1 MTMKIISSREVYQCN
16 LFRVTEDKAKDRKSG
31 FEIRRSVVHHGGS
44 AVMMA
49 VDAKKRVLLVR
60 QYRLPAGKD
69 LWELPAGRLD
79 PGEKPLQAA
88 KRELIEET
96 GYRAQTMN
104 PIGEFY
110 SSPGV
115 MTEVMHVFAASGLE
129 PVGQALEPGEKI
141 VPEIV
146 DLECVRGMLS
156 RAELRD
162 GKTIAT
168 MGLYFAT
175 TQSDFRSGSS
185 SARGLDKNAGSSDY

>member
-79 PGEKPLQAA
+79 PGEKPL
-88 KRELIEET
+88 
-96 GYRAQTMN
+96 
-104 PIGEFY
+104 
-110 SSPGV
+110 
-115 MTEVMHVFAASGLE
+115 
-129 PVGQALEPGEKI
+129 
-141 VPEIV
+141 
-146 DLECVRGMLS
+146 
-156 RAELRD
+156 
-162 GKTIAT
+162 
-168 MGLYFAT
+168 
-175 TQSDFRSGSS
+175 
-185 SARGLDKNAGSSDY
+185 